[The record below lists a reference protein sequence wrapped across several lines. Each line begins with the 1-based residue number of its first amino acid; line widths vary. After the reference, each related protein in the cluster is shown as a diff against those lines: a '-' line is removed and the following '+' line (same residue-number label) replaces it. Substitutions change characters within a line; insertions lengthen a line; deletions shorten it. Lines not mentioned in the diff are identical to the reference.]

1 MNKASTKG
9 TDTEN
14 AVLARE
20 SERGAALL
28 AADVE
33 ALADLLSDR
42 LVFAHANATYDDKA
56 SLLAKMRSGNIVYQS
71 LEVSGQRVIDL
82 GDSALLVSRLRAA
95 VTVGGQPRYRQLDAV
110 SVDAGAQPVA
120 SGRVPTDSD
129 SAVKRR
135 VSRPDPKRTGD

>member
-95 VTVGGQPRYRQLDAV
+95 VTVGGQPRAIDNWTL
-110 SVDAGAQPVA
+110 SVWTLEHNQWRLVAYQPTA
-120 SGRVPTDSD
+120 IPR
-129 SAVKRR
+129 
-135 VSRPDPKRTGD
+135 